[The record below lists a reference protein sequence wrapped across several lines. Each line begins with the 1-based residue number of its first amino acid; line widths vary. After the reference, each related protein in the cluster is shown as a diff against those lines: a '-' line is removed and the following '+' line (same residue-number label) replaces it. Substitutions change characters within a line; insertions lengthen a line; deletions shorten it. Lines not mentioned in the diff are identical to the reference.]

1 MHSSRIIRT
10 NSRATGVNVHVEKDR
25 DFSSAEKITNTGA
38 LVILYL
44 EAEDISTIILIVDIL
59 DDSMQ
64 YGGRN
69 AVVFFQGIIFFSI
82 V

>member
-1 MHSSRIIRT
+1 MPGRIGGNRSRKVT
-10 NSRATGVNVHVEKDR
+10 VSL
-25 DFSSAEKITNTGA
+25 SAARSHGKI
-38 LVILYL
+38 ILYL